1 MEYTLFQKTEKKTT
15 VFDKIDSRFVD
26 METDKKIESAR
37 IDMEFKGFLER
48 QRDILF
54 QLQYVQKV
62 QQTQEVAVQDMR
74 LEMVGLNETLARNS
88 EEFIKAIKRD
98 GESNAYKFE
107 QLQIRQTQME
117 IGQNQMVAKIN
128 TQ

>member
-128 TQ
+128 T

>member
-1 MEYTLFQKTEKKTT
+1 MELETEKK
-15 VFDKIDSRFVD
+15 
-26 METDKKIESAR
+26 IEGAR

-48 QRDILF
+48 QKDILF

-62 QQTQEVAVQDMR
+62 QQTQEVGVQDMR

-88 EEFIKAIKRD
+88 EEIIKAIKRD

-107 QLQIRQTQME
+107 
-117 IGQNQMVAKIN
+117 
-128 TQ
+128 

>member
-1 MEYTLFQKTEKKTT
+1 MELETEKK
-15 VFDKIDSRFVD
+15 
-26 METDKKIESAR
+26 IEGAR

-48 QRDILF
+48 QKDILF

-62 QQTQEVAVQDMR
+62 QQTQEVGVQDMR

-107 QLQIRQTQME
+107 QLQIRQT
-117 IGQNQMVAKIN
+117 
-128 TQ
+128 